1 MDREKELDA
10 KLEEIRKLFPQKCAH
25 CYEMLSLLRAHFAS
39 HLEDEGATKRPETFA
54 PSEDRSLVTPFDP
67 PPPKKSLRSSHDK
80 SASPAWSKILDSATP
95 LRTSESV
102 PAEIRRSTRSG
113 KEAMPPNVVT
123 TNRAETKQFVIE
135 NDKSSRKPPS
145 YPVKPE
151 PTLHSPLT
159 GKESP
164 PAKRKVVSKIKPSPS
179 GPVPFVESLG
189 KDVPSHVRGP

>member
-1 MDREKELDA
+1 
-10 KLEEIRKLFPQKCAH
+10 
-25 CYEMLSLLRAHFAS
+25 MLSLLRAHFVS
-39 HLEDEGATKRPETFA
+39 HREDEGATNRPETFA
-54 PSEDRSLVTPFDP
+54 PSEDHSLVTPFDP

-102 PAEIRRSTRSG
+102 PAESRRSTRSG
-113 KEAMPPNVVT
+113 KEAMPPNMVT
-123 TNRAETKQFVIE
+123 TNRAETKQF
-135 NDKSSRKPPS
+135 DKSSRKPPS

>member
-1 MDREKELDA
+1 
-10 KLEEIRKLFPQKCAH
+10 
-25 CYEMLSLLRAHFAS
+25 
-39 HLEDEGATKRPETFA
+39 
-54 PSEDRSLVTPFDP
+54 
-67 PPPKKSLRSSHDK
+67 
-80 SASPAWSKILDSATP
+80 
-95 LRTSESV
+95 
-102 PAEIRRSTRSG
+102 
-113 KEAMPPNVVT
+113 MPPNVVT

-135 NDKSSRKPPS
+135 NDKSSRKPNS

-151 PTLHSPLT
+151 PTLHSSLT